1 MAESYIQVAP
11 NSTGGQVRNLTLT
24 VREIDGDT
32 GAITDN
38 VRYMQ
43 VVNLADENGRVIDLG
58 DFEDNQEALKSVLF
72 ELRII
77 SQLLVDGLGIK
88 IRLDELRN
96 PDSLL

>member
-1 MAESYIQVAP
+1 MSETYIQVAP
-11 NSTGGQVRNLTLT
+11 DSTGKQVRNLTLT
-24 VREIDGDT
+24 VREINGTT

-43 VVNLADENGRVIDLG
+43 VVNLADENGKPIDLS
-58 DFEDNQEALKSVLF
+58 DFEDTQLAIRDVLF

-88 IRLDELRN
+88 IRLEELRN